1 MAKRKV
7 IIITDGD
14 RVASKVVER
23 VAKNIGGR
31 AISLSAG
38 NPTPVSGMEIAD
50 AVKETPYDPVLVMV
64 DDCGSQEK
72 ASGENAL
79 EILANHPEI
88 DVLGVVAVASNTSKV
103 EGVPVDASITREG
116 QVIPGPVDKDGLAE
130 SDGHHKVEGD
140 TVDVINRLNIPVVIG
155 IGDLGKMD
163 DADLEE
169 DGARITTIAVQEVL
183 RRSSFTSQNQSH

>member
-14 RVASKVVER
+14 RVARKVVER
-23 VAKNIGGR
+23 VAKNVGGR

-38 NPTPVSGMEIAD
+38 NPTPVSGAEIAD

-64 DDCGSQEK
+64 DDCGSQQK
-72 ASGENAL
+72 ASGEDAL

-88 DVLGVVAVASNTSKV
+88 DILGVVAVASNTARV
-103 EGVPVDASITREG
+103 DGVPVTASVTREG
-116 QVIPGPVDKDGLAE
+116 RIIPGPVDKDGLPE
-130 SDGHHKVEGD
+130 SAGHHKVEGD

-183 RRSSFTSQNQSH
+183 KRSDFTPQNQFH